1 MQARQSINRLFRFK
15 GAFALAAGM
24 FLAACGS
31 DPSGQGDAPYG
42 LAERVVWNTSRV
54 VGSPEPP
61 PRYRLRRV
69 FPQHIF
75 ENPTFIA
82 QDPNSERLLV
92 AEYVGRIYSFRGNEP
107 DGGRDLFLDWNRRIS
122 AFSFHP
128 RYRENGQVF
137 VFSPTDPKLED
148 QKDEAGNPIKQ
159 LSRVSRFE
167 LEPGSNPP
175 RLRPES
181 ERIIIQW
188 PAGGHN
194 GGEAVIGPDGYLYI
208 ATGDGTSSSDREHTG
223 QDVDDLLAVMMRLDV
238 ERPDP
243 GRAYSIPQDN
253 PFVGVP
259 GAREEIWAYG
269 FRNPWRFSFDPV
281 TGQPWVGDVG
291 QDLWELVELVSRGS
305 NHGWPVMEGSHP
317 FHPNAKP
324 GPTPIVPPVME
335 HHHREC
341 RSITGGYVYQ
351 GDKFPEL
358 KGAYL
363 YGDYAYGKMWGLRY
377 DHDRKEVVWRQELAD
392 SSVNI
397 VSFGQGRD
405 GSFYALDYDSG
416 EVFELARRPEPKPRP
431 PFPRKLSETGLF
443 SSVRDHRPAPGVIP
457 YTVNVPFWSDG
468 AGKERFLALPGEIQ
482 IKFNEEG
489 TWEFDE
495 GAVMVKSFI
504 LETEEGNPETRRYI
518 ETRLLVNEDDRW
530 VGYTYAWNDEQTDAA
545 LVEASGRDQTFRIQ
559 DARAPGGE
567 RNQVWRYPSREECMY
582 CHSRAAGFVLG
593 MNTRQMNRDQDYGGT
608 TDNQLRTL
616 DHIKIFQE
624 PLEKTSADYPALP
637 DPFGTDPDVEARTRS
652 YLQVNCAMCH
662 APSGGGNSRFN
673 LVYTAKPE
681 NVRLIDEAPIHDT
694 MGLAN
699 ARLVA
704 PGDPERSIL
713 YRRLLVRGLNQMPP
727 TSTNRID
734 ERGAELVAEW
744 IRHLG
749 TRPKLAATER
759 RFPIAEQRRF
769 LAADQE
775 RRFPNRRTP
784 E

>member
-1 MQARQSINRLFRFK
+1 MVELSNWKRLFIL
-15 GAFALAAGM
+15 GAGLVLAG
-24 FLAACGS
+24 CGRGGS
-31 DPSGQGDAPYG
+31 ERVDVPYG
-42 LAERVVWNTSRV
+42 LTERTLWTTSRV

-69 FPQHIF
+69 FPQHTF

-92 AEYVGRIYSFRGNEP
+92 AEYLGRIYSFLGNDP
-107 DGGRDLFLDWNRRIS
+107 DAGKDLFLDWNRRIS

-137 VFSPTDPKLED
+137 VFSPTDPKLENR
-148 QKDEAGNPIKQ
+148 KDEAGNPIKQ

-253 PFVGVP
+253 PFVGVS

-317 FHPNAKP
+317 FHPNAKR

-341 RSITGGYVYQ
+341 RSITGGYVYR

-377 DHDRKEVVWRQELAD
+377 DHDRKEVVWLQELTD

-416 EVFELARRPEPKPRP
+416 EVFELARRPEPEPRP

-443 SSVRDHRPAPGVIP
+443 ASVRDHRPAPGVIP

-468 AGKERFLALPGEIQ
+468 AGKERFLALPGEMQ

-495 GAVMVKSFI
+495 GAVMVKSFT
-504 LETEEGNPETRRYI
+504 LEKEEGNPETLRYI

-530 VGYTYAWNDEQTDAA
+530 VGYTYAWNDEQTDAM
-545 LVEASGRDQTFRIQ
+545 LVEGDGRDQTFRIQ
-559 DARAPGGE
+559 DGRAPGGE
-567 RNQVWRYPSREECMY
+567 RSQVWRYPSREECMY

-624 PLEKTSADYPALP
+624 PLEKTPAEYPALP
-637 DPFGTDPDVEARTRS
+637 DPFGTDPDVDARTRA

-673 LVYTAKPE
+673 LVYTAEPDK
-681 NVRLIDEAPIHDT
+681 VRLIDESPIHDT
-694 MGLAN
+694 MGVAS

-713 YRRLLVRGLNQMPP
+713 YRRLMVRGLNQMPP

-749 TRPKLAATER
+749 TQPKLAAMEP
-759 RFPIAEQRRF
+759 RFPTAEQEPRF
-769 LAADQE
+769 LAAEQE

>member
-1 MQARQSINRLFRFK
+1 MIFRPSNRNRLFILT
-15 GAFALAAGM
+15 AVLALTG
-24 FLAACGS
+24 CVR
-31 DPSGQGDAPYG
+31 DVTEQGTLPYG
-42 LAERVVWNTSRV
+42 LTDRTLWTTSRV
-54 VGSPEPP
+54 IGSPEPP

-69 FPQHIF
+69 FPQHTF
-75 ENPTFIA
+75 ENPIFIA
-82 QDPNSERLLV
+82 QDPNSERLLI
-92 AEYVGRIYSFRGNEP
+92 AEYGGRIYSFLPNDADAEK
-107 DGGRDLFLDWNRRIS
+107 DLFLDWNRRVS

-128 RYRENGQVF
+128 SYRENGQVF
-137 VFSPTDPKLED
+137 VFSPTDPKLEN

-167 LEPGSNPP
+167 LEPRSDPP

-181 ERIIIQW
+181 EQIIIQW

-194 GGEAVIGPDGYLYI
+194 GGEAIIGPDGYLYI
-208 ATGDGTSSSDREHTG
+208 ATGDGTSTSDREHTG
-223 QDVDDLLAVMMRLDV
+223 QDIDDLLAVMMRLDV

-243 GRAYSIPQDN
+243 GRAYSIPPDN

-291 QDLWELVELVSRGS
+291 QDLWELIELVSRGS

-317 FHPNAKP
+317 FHPKTKP
-324 GPTPIVPPVME
+324 GPTPIVSPVME
-335 HHHREC
+335 HHHREA

-363 YGDYAYGKMWGLRY
+363 YGDYSYGKMWGLRY
-377 DHDRKEVVWRQELAD
+377 DHDRKEVVWHQELAD

-397 VSFGQGRD
+397 VSLGVGRD
-405 GSFYALDYDSG
+405 GSFYALDYDTG
-416 EVFELARRPEPKPRP
+416 EVFELARRPEPEARP

-443 SSVRDHRPAPGVIP
+443 ASVKDHRPSPGVIP

-468 AGKERFLALPGEIQ
+468 AAKERFLALPGETR
-482 IKFNEEG
+482 IKFNKQG
-489 TWEFDE
+489 TWEFEE
-495 GAVMVKSFI
+495 GAVMVKSFT

-530 VGYTYAWNDEQTDAA
+530 VGYTYAWNDEQTDAV
-545 LVEASGRDQTFRIQ
+545 LVEGEGRDQTYQIQ
-559 DARAPGGE
+559 DQRLPGGQ
-567 RNQVWRYPSREECMY
+567 RSQVWRYPSREECMY

-608 TDNQLRTL
+608 KDNQLRTL
-616 DHIKIFQE
+616 NHIGIFQK
-624 PLEKTSADYPALP
+624 PLEKTPAEYPALP
-637 DPFGTDPDVEARTRS
+637 DPFGTDADVESRTRA

-673 LVYTAKPE
+673 LVYTAEPDK
-681 NVRLIDEAPIHDT
+681 VRLIDESPIHDT
-694 MGLAN
+694 MGVAN

-704 PGDPERSIL
+704 PGDPERSVL
-713 YRRLLVRGLNQMPP
+713 YRRLMVRGLNQMPP

-734 ERGAELVAEW
+734 QRGAELVADW

-749 TRPKLAATER
+749 TESKLAAKAPGAT
-759 RFPIAEQRRF
+759 F
-769 LAADQE
+769 
-775 RRFPNRRTP
+775 
-784 E
+784 